1 VRVFNTAEKN
11 GEIVLRCA
19 LDPLETARVS
29 EVPLWMFDPV
39 ACCHVTSAISPLV
52 TCEALRDLK
61 RLLADTSLAAQA
73 NMVQA
78 EHHPLLLTGGADAT
92 RDEPTTGR
100 STRPVSSLSEDTAV
114 YALAAGGT
122 AADDALAGAIAGAI
136 AAATPTRAV
145 RRRTPTGGV
154 R

>member
-1 VRVFNTAEKN
+1 VRIFNTVEKN

-39 ACCHVTSAISPLV
+39 ACCHVTSAISPVV

-100 STRPVSSLSEDTAV
+100 STRPVSSLPEDTAV
-114 YALAAGGT
+114 DALAAGGT
-122 AADDALAGAIAGAI
+122 AADDALAGAI